1 MVRLFRWFR
10 VGGTE
15 ARRGE
20 KGLAGVAAWVNP
32 SGWHPNPLHFATPI
46 RRVTG
51 LSPVACHCGQVTTRC
66 I

>member
-1 MVRLFRWFR
+1 MVQLFHWFR
-10 VGGTE
+10 VGELRLGMG
-15 ARRGE
+15 RRDLLE
-20 KGLAGVAAWVNP
+20 VTAWVNP
-32 SGWHPNPLHFATPI
+32 SGWHPNPLHFVTPI